1 MKSADFN
8 RNEGK
13 IRVLQEVRP
22 TRKKI
27 NWDRVIYLVALLIA
41 FGSILFMIVKSNLY
55 IKGEGQVLFKKLD
68 IQLTEDIQIV
78 NFAYHAGDSIEIGDT
93 LFYYYSGESVRE
105 VPPVAT
111 TEEVVISNDNLAWI
125 VRERLT
131 TQKRIELANIQMEDN
146 RRMINL
152 TEKERKRLE
161 QEVYLDVYPASKL
174 DQYNQRLM
182 DLEQSTVSTLEENR
196 FHEQYLKYLDTQER
210 IERAN
215 LIQKMKMNQ
224 LPMYNGPVLKP
235 YISPVRGTITQVY
248 KEDYEVASQSETV
261 LSIHKPTNLYIK
273 AFYDQKDIRHL
284 SEGDV
289 VDVKFPDG
297 TTSLGILQRFYFA
310 TYQLPEE
317 FQKKYEPTTRSIAAD
332 IVPVDEI
339 ELDKWK
345 AFYKLNV
352 TISKLI
358 FSTS

>member
-22 TRKKI
+22 TRKRI
-27 NWDRVIYLVALLIA
+27 NWDRIIYLAALLA
-41 FGSILFMIVKSNLY
+41 ALGSILFMVVKSNLY

-78 NFAYHAGDSIEIGDT
+78 NFVYRAGDSIEIGDT

-152 TEKERKRLE
+152 TEKERKRIE

-174 DQYNQRLM
+174 DQYIQRLM
-182 DLEQSTVSTLEENR
+182 DLDQSTVSNLEENK
-196 FHEQYLKYLDTQER
+196 FHEQYLEYLDTQER

-215 LIQKMKMNQ
+215 LIRKRKMNQ
-224 LPMYNGPVLKP
+224 VPMYTGPVLKP
-235 YISPVRGTITQVY
+235 YISPVRGTITQVQLIQAVL
-248 KEDYEVASQSETV
+248 KENHSA
-261 LSIHKPTNLYIK
+261 
-273 AFYDQKDIRHL
+273 
-284 SEGDV
+284 
-289 VDVKFPDG
+289 
-297 TTSLGILQRFYFA
+297 
-310 TYQLPEE
+310 
-317 FQKKYEPTTRSIAAD
+317 
-332 IVPVDEI
+332 
-339 ELDKWK
+339 
-345 AFYKLNV
+345 
-352 TISKLI
+352 
-358 FSTS
+358 